1 MRAQRTHSEQ
11 DGKTLCADRTR
22 PSLPS
27 RRCAEYL
34 LNPEGTLK
42 KVGAQEPGQ
51 ADQSVVHQGE
61 EVLVG
66 GVATPK
72 ASLPVQR
79 CNSAKQLSK
88 TRNRHAPRTVTPV
101 R

>member
-1 MRAQRTHSEQ
+1 MGRAPFCLLS
-11 DGKTLCADRTR
+11 
-22 PSLPS
+22 P
-27 RRCAEYL
+27 RCAEYL

-51 ADQSVVHQGE
+51 ADQSVIHQGE

-66 GVATPK
+66 GVPTPR
-72 ASLPVQR
+72 ASMPVQR
-79 CNSAKQLSK
+79 CNSA
-88 TRNRHAPRTVTPV
+88 RPARTPGTARATQREPA